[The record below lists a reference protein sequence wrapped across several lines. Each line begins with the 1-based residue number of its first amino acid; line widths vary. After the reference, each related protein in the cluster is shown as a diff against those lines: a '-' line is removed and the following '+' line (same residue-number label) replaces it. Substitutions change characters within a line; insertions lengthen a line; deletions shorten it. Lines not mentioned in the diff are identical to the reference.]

1 VDLGVRYTLPDFQKH
16 KATLRFQVNNVTNAY
31 YYSSIEDGTT
41 GNLAGSTGADTAYL
55 GAPRTFMAS
64 LELDY

>member
-1 VDLGVRYTLPDFQKH
+1 MRI
-16 KATLRFQVNNVTNAY
+16 QVNNVINAY
-31 YYSSIEDGTT
+31 YDSSIEDRTT

-55 GAPRTFMAS
+55 GAPQTFIAS

>member
-1 VDLGVRYTLPDFQKH
+1 
-16 KATLRFQVNNVTNAY
+16 VTNAY

-55 GAPRTFMAS
+55 GAPRMFMAS